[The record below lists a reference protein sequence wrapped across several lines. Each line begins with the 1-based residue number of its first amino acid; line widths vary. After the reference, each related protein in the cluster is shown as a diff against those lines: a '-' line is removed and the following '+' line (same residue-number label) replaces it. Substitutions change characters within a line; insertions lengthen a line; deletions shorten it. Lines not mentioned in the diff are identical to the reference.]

1 MEENQYRYIMNYLSE
16 ILLIILSNDIIYE
29 LTKIYCLR
37 LKKKTDT
44 KDEQVVKTKKMVEW
58 WLRVFVLNVVL

>member
-44 KDEQVVKTKKMVEW
+44 KDEQVVKTKKMVE
-58 WLRVFVLNVVL
+58 